1 MKRESLLSRLLFP
14 LVLLAV
20 LSGCMTKPYKLIY
33 TEDEIVAHLQKR
45 IGDGNISKTIVPFY
59 ITDEI
64 KEFAQEVAG
73 PYYYEK
79 GKVNSLVRAII
90 DRKKLNVKYNEY
102 KALNAIEVFVEG
114 EANCI
119 AYTNLFIGMA
129 RAVGLPVYYV
139 DVTEVSKLKREG
151 DLVVNSGHICAG
163 IEIDSK
169 ITLIDFAEHPRIG
182 YKFYKVIDDL
192 EALANFINSQAVI
205 VSNQLDL
212 SSENPDHQIDIKLF
226 RNAIKVKPTFAK
238 AYNNLGIAYQR
249 RRLYDLAI
257 AQYKRAILLNPK
269 LSAPYSNLGN
279 VYYLMGEYDKAI
291 ENLKIAVKLKK
302 NNPYT
307 RYALGLVYYY
317 KNDYPEAI
325 KQFSKAIS
333 LNREYAEPHNL
344 LGMVYFQQG
353 RYEEAILEVQKALKI
368 NPDLFQAKMNLK
380 KFQAKYNKHNKINST
395 AKLINRP
402 SP

>member
-1 MKRESLLSRLLFP
+1 MMKNKSFSRFFLPLL
-14 LVLLAV
+14 LLAV
-20 LSGCMTKPYKLIY
+20 LSGCITNSPKIIY
-33 TEDEIVAHLQKR
+33 TEDELVAVLQKR
-45 IGDGNISKTIVPFY
+45 IVDAEVSKTMVPFY

-64 KEFAQEVAG
+64 KEYAREAAG

-79 GKVNSLVRAII
+79 GKVNALVRAII
-90 DRKKLNVKYNEY
+90 DRKKLDVKYNEY

-129 RAVGLPVYYV
+129 RSVGLPVYYV

-151 DLVVNSGHICAG
+151 ELVVNSGHICAG
-163 IEIDSK
+163 IEINAK

-192 EALANFINSQAVI
+192 EALANFINSQGVLYSYQI
-205 VSNQLDL
+205 DL
-212 SSENPDHQIDIKLF
+212 SSEDLDSQIDIKLY
-226 RNAIKVKPTFAK
+226 RTAIRIKPTFAK
-238 AYNNLGIAYQR
+238 AFNNLGIAYQR

-257 AQYKRAILLNPK
+257 AQYKRAILLDSK

-279 VYYLMGEYDKAI
+279 VYYLKGEYVKAI
-291 ENLKIAVKLKK
+291 ENLKKALKLKK

-307 RYALGLVYYY
+307 HYAIGLVYYY
-317 KNDYPEAI
+317 KKDYPEAI
-325 KQFSKAIS
+325 KHFRRSAR

-353 RYEEAILEVQKALKI
+353 KYEEAILEAQKALQI
-368 NPDLFQAKMNLK
+368 DPHLTQAKSNLK
-380 KFQAKYNKHNKINST
+380 KYQAMYNKKISSS
-395 AKLINRP
+395 AKLIK
-402 SP
+402 

>member
-1 MKRESLLSRLLFP
+1 MKSISFSKFFLPLLLL
-14 LVLLAV
+14 VA
-20 LSGCMTKPYKLIY
+20 LSGCVTNSPKIIY
-33 TEDEIVAHLQKR
+33 TEDELVAVLQKR
-45 IGDGNISKTIVPFY
+45 MVDAEVSKTIVPFY

-64 KEFAQEVAG
+64 KEYAREVVG

-79 GKVNSLVRAII
+79 GKVNALVRAII
-90 DRKKLNVKYNEY
+90 DRKKLDVKYNEY

-151 DLVVNSGHICAG
+151 ELVVNSGHICAG
-163 IEIDSK
+163 IEINGK

-192 EALANFINSQAVI
+192 EALANFINSQGVLY
-205 VSNQLDL
+205 SNQVDL
-212 SSENPDHQIDIKLF
+212 SVEDLDSQIDIKMY
-226 RNAIKVKPTFAK
+226 RTAIRIKPTFAK

-257 AQYKRAILLNPK
+257 VQYKRAILLDSK

-279 VYYLMGEYDKAI
+279 VYYLKSEYSKAI
-291 ENLKIAVKLKK
+291 ENLKKALKLKK

-307 RYALGLVYYY
+307 HYAIGLVYYY
-317 KNDYPEAI
+317 KKDYPEAI
-325 KQFSKAIS
+325 KHFRRSAR

-353 RYEEAILEVQKALKI
+353 KYEEAILEAQKALEI
-368 NPDLFQAKMNLK
+368 DPGFTQAKSNLK
-380 KFQAKYNKHNKINST
+380 KYQDMYNKKISSS
-395 AKLINRP
+395 AKLIK
-402 SP
+402 

>member
-1 MKRESLLSRLLFP
+1 MKSISFPKFLLPLL
-14 LVLLAV
+14 LLTA
-20 LSGCMTKPYKLIY
+20 LSGCVTNSPKIIY
-33 TEDEIVAHLQKR
+33 TEDELVAILQKR
-45 IGDGNISKTIVPFY
+45 MIDENVSKTMVPFY
-59 ITDEI
+59 ITVEI
-64 KEFAQEVAG
+64 KEYAREVAG

-79 GKVNSLVRAII
+79 GKVNALVRAII
-90 DRKKLNVKYNEY
+90 DRKKLDVKYNEY

-129 RAVGLPVYYV
+129 RSVGLPVYYV

-151 DLVVNSGHICAG
+151 ELVVNSGHICAG
-163 IEIDSK
+163 IEINGK

-192 EALANFINSQAVI
+192 EALANFINSQGVLY
-205 VSNQLDL
+205 SNQVDL
-212 SSENPDHQIDIKLF
+212 SVEDLDSQIDMKLY
-226 RNAIKVKPTFAK
+226 RTAIRVKPTFAK

-257 AQYKRAILLNPK
+257 VQYKRAIVLDSK

-279 VYYLMGEYDKAI
+279 VYYLKGEYNKAI
-291 ENLKIAVKLKK
+291 EYLKKALKIKK

-307 RYALGLVYYY
+307 HYAIGLVYYY
-317 KNDYPEAI
+317 KKDYPEAI
-325 KQFSKAIS
+325 KHFRRSAR

-353 RYEEAILEVQKALKI
+353 KYEEAILEAQKALQI
-368 NPDLFQAKMNLK
+368 DPHFTQAKSNLK
-380 KFQAKYNKHNKINST
+380 KYQDMYNKKISSS
-395 AKLINRP
+395 AKLIK
-402 SP
+402 

>member
-1 MKRESLLSRLLFP
+1 MMKNKSFSRFFLPLL
-14 LVLLAV
+14 LLAV
-20 LSGCMTKPYKLIY
+20 LSGCITNSPKIIY
-33 TEDEIVAHLQKR
+33 TEDELVAVLQKR
-45 IGDGNISKTIVPFY
+45 IVDAEVSKTMIPFY

-64 KEFAQEVAG
+64 KEYAREVVG
-73 PYYYEK
+73 SYYYEK
-79 GKVNSLVRAII
+79 GKVNALVRAII
-90 DRKKLNVKYNEY
+90 DRKKLDVKYNEY

-129 RAVGLPVYYV
+129 RSVGLPVYYV

-151 DLVVNSGHICAG
+151 ELVVNSGHICAG
-163 IEIDSK
+163 IEINAK

-192 EALANFINSQAVI
+192 EALANFINSQGVLY
-205 VSNQLDL
+205 SNQIDL
-212 SSENPDHQIDIKLF
+212 SSEDLDSQIDIKLY
-226 RNAIKVKPTFAK
+226 RTAIRIKPTFAK
-238 AYNNLGIAYQR
+238 AFNNLGIAYQR

-257 AQYKRAILLNPK
+257 AQYKRAILLDSK

-279 VYYLMGEYDKAI
+279 VYYLKGEYVKAI
-291 ENLKIAVKLKK
+291 ENLKKALKLKK

-307 RYALGLVYYY
+307 HYAIGLVYYY
-317 KNDYPEAI
+317 KKDYPEAV
-325 KQFSKAIS
+325 KHFRRAAR

-353 RYEEAILEVQKALKI
+353 KYEEAILEAQKALQI
-368 NPDLFQAKMNLK
+368 DPHLTQAKLNLK
-380 KFQAKYNKHNKINST
+380 KYQAMYNKKISSS
-395 AKLINRP
+395 AKLIK
-402 SP
+402 

>member
-1 MKRESLLSRLLFP
+1 MKSISFPKFLLPLL
-14 LVLLAV
+14 LLAT
-20 LSGCMTKPYKLIY
+20 LSGCITNSPKIIY
-33 TEDEIVAHLQKR
+33 TEDELVAILQKR
-45 IGDGNISKTIVPFY
+45 MIDENVSKTIVPFY

-64 KEFAQEVAG
+64 KEYAREVAG

-79 GKVNSLVRAII
+79 GKVNALVRAII
-90 DRKKLNVKYNEY
+90 DRKKLDVKYNEY

-129 RAVGLPVYYV
+129 RSVGLPVYYV

-151 DLVVNSGHICAG
+151 ELVVNSGHICAG
-163 IEIDSK
+163 IEINGK

-192 EALANFINSQAVI
+192 EALANFINSQGVLY
-205 VSNQLDL
+205 SNQVDL
-212 SSENPDHQIDIKLF
+212 SVEDLDSQIDMKLY
-226 RNAIKVKPTFAK
+226 RTAIRIKPTFAK

-257 AQYKRAILLNPK
+257 VQYKRAILLDSK

-279 VYYLMGEYDKAI
+279 VYYLKGDYNKAI
-291 ENLKIAVKLKK
+291 ENLKKALKLKK

-307 RYALGLVYYY
+307 HYAIGLVYYY
-317 KNDYPEAI
+317 KKDYPDAI
-325 KQFSKAIS
+325 KHFRRSAK

-353 RYEEAILEVQKALKI
+353 KYEEAILEAQKALQI
-368 NPDLFQAKMNLK
+368 DPHFTQAKSNLK
-380 KFQAKYNKHNKINST
+380 KYQDMYNKKISSS
-395 AKLINRP
+395 AKLIK
-402 SP
+402 

>member
-1 MKRESLLSRLLFP
+1 MKSISFSKFFLPLL
-14 LVLLAV
+14 LLAA
-20 LSGCMTKPYKLIY
+20 LSGCVTNSPKIIY
-33 TEDEIVAHLQKR
+33 TEDELVAILQKR
-45 IGDGNISKTIVPFY
+45 MIDENVSKTIVPFY

-64 KEFAQEVAG
+64 KEYAREVAG

-79 GKVNSLVRAII
+79 GKVNALVRAII
-90 DRKKLNVKYNEY
+90 DRKKLDVKYNEY

-151 DLVVNSGHICAG
+151 ELVVNSGHICAG
-163 IEIDSK
+163 IEINGK

-192 EALANFINSQAVI
+192 EALANFINSQGVLY
-205 VSNQLDL
+205 SNQVDL
-212 SSENPDHQIDIKLF
+212 SVEDLDSQIDIKMY
-226 RNAIKVKPTFAK
+226 RTAIRIKPTFAK

-257 AQYKRAILLNPK
+257 VQYKRAILLDSK

-279 VYYLMGEYDKAI
+279 VYYLKGDYNKAI
-291 ENLKIAVKLKK
+291 ENLKKALKIKK

-307 RYALGLVYYY
+307 HYAIGLVYYY
-317 KNDYPEAI
+317 KKDYPEAI
-325 KQFSKAIS
+325 KHFRRSAR

-353 RYEEAILEVQKALKI
+353 KYEEAILEAQKALQI
-368 NPDLFQAKMNLK
+368 DPHFTQAKSNLK
-380 KFQAKYNKHNKINST
+380 KYQDMYNKKISSS
-395 AKLINRP
+395 AKLIK
-402 SP
+402 